1 MSENPD
7 PGLIAALSNLLG
19 GAVTALLAAMIGRA
33 MWHARLVNAGRR
45 PLLSWAL
52 AWELL
57 MAIGMAFA
65 GDALG
70 EYLGLSSN
78 VRVGLIAVLSYL
90 GPRGTEVLFERW
102 IGRGDR
108 P

>member
-1 MSENPD
+1 MADNPD
-7 PGLIAALSNLLG
+7 PGLIETLNNLLG

-33 MWHARLVNAGRR
+33 MWHARLVNDGRR
-45 PLLSWAL
+45 PLVSWAL

-65 GDALG
+65 GDSLG
-70 EYLGLSSN
+70 EYLGLTQN

-90 GPRGTEVLFERW
+90 GPRGTEAAFDRW
-102 IGRGDR
+102 FGRKEKQ
-108 P
+108 

>member
-1 MSENPD
+1 MSNNPD
-7 PGLIAALSNLLG
+7 PGLIESLNNLLG

-33 MWHARLVNAGRR
+33 MWHARLVNDGRR
-45 PLLSWAL
+45 PLISWAL

-70 EYLGLSSN
+70 EYLELTPN

-102 IGRGDR
+102 FGRGGKS
-108 P
+108 